1 MILQA
6 LTQYYEDLLR
16 LGKIN
21 RPGWSKQKLNYSLLL
36 SEEGELLQ
44 LLHLQQE
51 VQRGNKT
58 VLGPQEMWVPSPVK
72 RSSGIRPN
80 FLCDT
85 SSYLLGVDG
94 KGKADRSIDCFAAS
108 KALHLQLLKEVDSPI
123 ARAIVRFFEHWDPS
137 QAASHPA
144 LQEDWE
150 ELLQG
155 GNLTFSLDKQFAAL
169 DPAIADAWT
178 RHYEDSSAEA
188 EPIRCLVTGQTG
200 TLARLHPS
208 IKGVAGAQSSGAS
221 LVSFNDSAFC
231 SFEHKQGANAPV
243 SDSAAF
249 AYTTALN
256 TLLADRNRVSR
267 VGDTTILCW
276 AAGGESAYQDCFL
289 MSIFNDSYTE
299 NDILNTLH
307 HLSKGESIQWDD
319 TRLSPDTRFYV
330 LGLAPN
336 AARLSVRFFWQN
348 SFGALA
354 RNLERHYQR
363 LEIIRPSF
371 DKFPTLPIWRLVLE
385 TVRKASPGG
394 RAPEPHP
401 RLAGDLLLAVLN
413 DTLYPATLL
422 NGVELRIR
430 AERNV
435 SRGQAAILKAYY
447 TKYLEQFQPDSP
459 IKEALTVELN
469 EQTNYLPYLLGR
481 LFAVLEGLQQ
491 SANPGI
497 NTTIKDRYFNS
508 ASATPLLVFPILRN
522 LAIKHLEKLKKMGEN
537 EKRLAF
543 FYEKKIIEL
552 NGRTKV
558 TFPARMSLAEQNYFQ
573 LGYYHETQRRY
584 TAKTNKE
591 EQ

>member
-108 KALHLQLLKEVDSPI
+108 KALHLQLLREVDSPI

-221 LVSFNDSAFC
+221 LVSFNAPAFC
-231 SFEHKQGANAPV
+231 SFEHEQGANAPV
-243 SDSAAF
+243 SDYAAF

-371 DKFPTLPIWRLVLE
+371 DKFPTLSIWRLVLE
-385 TVRKASPGG
+385 TVRKAPPGG

-430 AERNV
+430 AERSV

-459 IKEALTVELN
+459 MKEALTVELN

-491 SANPGI
+491 SASPGI

-508 ASATPLLVFPILRN
+508 ASATPAIVFPQLIN
-522 LAIKHLEKLKKMGEN
+522 LAQKHLNKLDGGPAVYYDKQ
-537 EKRLAF
+537 
-543 FYEKKIIEL
+543 ITEL
-552 NGRTKV
+552 SSRITQ
-558 TFPARMSLAEQNYFQ
+558 TLPTRMSLAEQSAFQ

>member
-21 RPGWSKQKLNYSLLL
+21 RPGWSKQKVSYSLLL

-108 KALHLQLLKEVDSPI
+108 KALHLQLLKEVDSPV

-150 ELLQG
+150 ELLKG
-155 GNLTFSLDKQFAAL
+155 GNLTFSLDKLFAAQ

-178 RHYEDSSAEA
+178 RHYEDSSDDA
-188 EPIRCLVTGQTG
+188 EPIRCLVTGQPG

-221 LVSFNDSAFC
+221 LVSFNAPAFC
-231 SFEHKQGANAPV
+231 SFEHEQGANAPV
-243 SDSAAF
+243 SDYAAF

-371 DKFPTLPIWRLVLE
+371 DKFPTLSIWRLVLE
-385 TVRKASPGG
+385 TVRKAPPGG

-430 AERNV
+430 AERSV

-459 IKEALTVELN
+459 MKEALTVQLN

-508 ASATPLLVFPILRN
+508 ASATPAIVFPQLIN
-522 LAIKHLEKLKKMGEN
+522 LAQKHLNKLDGG
-537 EKRLAF
+537 LAV
-543 FYEKKIIEL
+543 YYDKQITEL
-552 NGRTKV
+552 SSRITQ
-558 TFPARMSLAEQNYFQ
+558 TLPTRMSLAEQSAFQ

-584 TAKTNKE
+584 TAKNNKE

>member
-51 VQRGNKT
+51 IQRGNKT

-108 KALHLQLLKEVDSPI
+108 KALHLQLLREVDSPI

-150 ELLQG
+150 ELLKG
-155 GNLTFSLDKQFAAL
+155 GNLTFSLDKQFAAQ

-178 RHYEDSSAEA
+178 RHYEDSSDDA

-221 LVSFNDSAFC
+221 LVSFNAPAFC
-231 SFEHKQGANAPV
+231 SFEHEQGANAPV
-243 SDSAAF
+243 SDYAAF

-289 MSIFNDSYTE
+289 MSIFDDSYTE

-371 DKFPTLPIWRLVLE
+371 DKFPTLSIWRLVLE
-385 TVRKASPGG
+385 TVRKAPPGG

-430 AERNV
+430 AERSV

-459 IKEALTVELN
+459 MKEALTVELN

-508 ASATPLLVFPILRN
+508 ASATPAIVFPQLIN
-522 LAIKHLEKLKKMGEN
+522 LAQKHLNKLDGG
-537 EKRLAF
+537 LAV
-543 FYEKKIIEL
+543 YYDKQITEL
-552 NGRTKV
+552 SSRITQ
-558 TFPARMSLAEQNYFQ
+558 TLPTRMSLAEQSAFQ

>member
-21 RPGWSKQKLNYSLLL
+21 RPGWSKQKVSYSLLL

-123 ARAIVRFFEHWDPS
+123 ARAIVRFFEHWDPT

-144 LQEDWE
+144 LREDWE
-150 ELLQG
+150 ELLKG
-155 GNLTFSLDKQFAAL
+155 GNLTFSLGEQFTAQ

-178 RHYEDSSAEA
+178 RHYEDSSDDA

-221 LVSFNDSAFC
+221 LVSFNAPAFC
-231 SFEHKQGANAPV
+231 SFEHEQGANAPV
-243 SDSAAF
+243 SDYAAF

-371 DKFPTLPIWRLVLE
+371 DKFPTLSIWRLVLE
-385 TVRKASPGG
+385 TVRKVPG

-430 AERNV
+430 AERSV

-459 IKEALTVELN
+459 MKEALTVELN

-491 SANPGI
+491 RANPGI

-508 ASATPLLVFPILRN
+508 ASATPAIVFPQLIN
-522 LAIKHLEKLKKMGEN
+522 LAQKHLNKLDGG
-537 EKRLAF
+537 LAV
-543 FYEKKIIEL
+543 YYDKQITEL
-552 NGRTKV
+552 SSRITQ
-558 TFPARMSLAEQNYFQ
+558 TLPTRMSLAEQSAFQ

-584 TAKTNKE
+584 TAKAKKE

>member
-21 RPGWSKQKLNYSLLL
+21 RPGWSKQKVSYSLLL

-108 KALHLQLLKEVDSPI
+108 KALHLHLLREVDSPI

-137 QAASHPA
+137 QAASHPV

-150 ELLQG
+150 ELLKG

-178 RHYEDSSAEA
+178 QHYEDSSADA

-221 LVSFNDSAFC
+221 LVSFNAPAFC
-231 SFEHKQGANAPV
+231 SFEHEQGANAPV
-243 SDSAAF
+243 SDYAAF

-289 MSIFNDSYTE
+289 MSIFDDSYTE

-371 DKFPTLPIWRLVLE
+371 DKFPTLSIWRLVLE
-385 TVRKASPGG
+385 TVRKVPG

-430 AERNV
+430 AERSV

-459 IKEALTVELN
+459 MKEALTVELN

-491 SANPGI
+491 RANPGI

-508 ASATPLLVFPILRN
+508 ASATPAIVFPQLIN
-522 LAIKHLEKLKKMGEN
+522 LAQKHLNKLDGG
-537 EKRLAF
+537 LAV
-543 FYEKKIIEL
+543 YYDKQITEL
-552 NGRTKV
+552 SSRITQ
-558 TFPARMSLAEQNYFQ
+558 TLPTRMSLAEQSAFQ

-584 TAKTNKE
+584 TAKAKKE

>member
-21 RPGWSKQKLNYSLLL
+21 RPGWSKQKVSYSLLL

-150 ELLQG
+150 ELLKG
-155 GNLTFSLDKQFAAL
+155 GNLTFSLDKLFAAQ

-178 RHYEDSSAEA
+178 RHYEDSSADA

-221 LVSFNDSAFC
+221 LVSFNAPAFC
-231 SFEHKQGANAPV
+231 SFEHEQGANAPV
-243 SDSAAF
+243 SDYAAF

-289 MSIFNDSYTE
+289 MCIFNDSYTE

-385 TVRKASPGG
+385 TVRKAPPGG
-394 RAPEPHP
+394 RTPEPHP

-459 IKEALTVELN
+459 MKEALTVELN

-508 ASATPLLVFPILRN
+508 ASATPAIVFPQLIN
-522 LAIKHLEKLKKMGEN
+522 LAQKHLNKLDGG
-537 EKRLAF
+537 LAV
-543 FYEKKIIEL
+543 YYDKQITEL
-552 NGRTKV
+552 GSRITQ
-558 TFPARMSLAEQNYFQ
+558 TLPTRMSLAEQSAFQ

-584 TAKTNKE
+584 TAKAKKE

>member
-108 KALHLQLLKEVDSPI
+108 KALHLQLLREVDSPI

-221 LVSFNDSAFC
+221 LVSFNAPAFC
-231 SFEHKQGANAPV
+231 SFEHEQGANAPV
-243 SDSAAF
+243 SDYAAF

-371 DKFPTLPIWRLVLE
+371 DKFPTLSIWRLVLE
-385 TVRKASPGG
+385 TVRKAPPGG

-430 AERNV
+430 AERSV

-459 IKEALTVELN
+459 MKEALTVELN

-491 SANPGI
+491 SASPGI

-508 ASATPLLVFPILRN
+508 ASATPAIVFPQLIN
-522 LAIKHLEKLKKMGEN
+522 LAQKHLNKLDGG
-537 EKRLAF
+537 LAV
-543 FYEKKIIEL
+543 YYDKQITEL
-552 NGRTKV
+552 SSRITQ
-558 TFPARMSLAEQNYFQ
+558 TLPTRMSLAEQSAFQ

>member
-21 RPGWSKQKLNYSLLL
+21 RPGWSKQKVSYSLLL

-150 ELLQG
+150 ELLKG

-178 RHYEDSSAEA
+178 QHYEDSSDDA

-221 LVSFNDSAFC
+221 LVSFNAPAFC
-231 SFEHKQGANAPV
+231 SFEHEQGANAPV
-243 SDSAAF
+243 SDYAAF

-307 HLSKGESIQWDD
+307 HLSKGESSQWDD

-385 TVRKASPGG
+385 TVRKAPPGG

-430 AERNV
+430 AERSV

-459 IKEALTVELN
+459 MKEALTVQLN

-481 LFAVLEGLQQ
+481 LFAMLEGLQQ
-491 SANPGI
+491 RANPGI

-508 ASATPLLVFPILRN
+508 ASATPAIVFPQLIN
-522 LAIKHLEKLKKMGEN
+522 LAQKHLNKLDGG
-537 EKRLAF
+537 LAV
-543 FYEKKIIEL
+543 YYDKQITEL
-552 NGRTKV
+552 SSRITQ
-558 TFPARMSLAEQNYFQ
+558 TLPTRMSLAEQSAFQ

-584 TAKTNKE
+584 TAKNNKE

>member
-51 VQRGNKT
+51 IQRGNKT

-108 KALHLQLLKEVDSPI
+108 KALHLHLLREVDSPI

-137 QAASHPA
+137 QAASHPV

-150 ELLQG
+150 ELLKG

-178 RHYEDSSAEA
+178 QHYEDSSADA

-221 LVSFNDSAFC
+221 LVSFNAPAFC
-231 SFEHKQGANAPV
+231 SFEHEQGANAPV
-243 SDSAAF
+243 SDYAAF

-319 TRLSPDTRFYV
+319 TRLSPDTLFYV

-385 TVRKASPGG
+385 TVRKASPGS

-430 AERNV
+430 AERSV

-459 IKEALTVELN
+459 MKEALTVELN

-508 ASATPLLVFPILRN
+508 ASATPAIVFPQLIN
-522 LAIKHLEKLKKMGEN
+522 LAQKHLNKLDGG
-537 EKRLAF
+537 LAV
-543 FYEKKIIEL
+543 YYDKQITEL
-552 NGRTKV
+552 SSRITQ
-558 TFPARMSLAEQNYFQ
+558 TLPTRMSLAEQSAFQ

>member
-51 VQRGNKT
+51 IQRGNKT

-108 KALHLQLLKEVDSPI
+108 KALHLHLLREVDSPI

-137 QAASHPA
+137 QAASHPV

-150 ELLQG
+150 ELLKG

-178 RHYEDSSAEA
+178 QHYEDSSADA

-221 LVSFNDSAFC
+221 LVSFNAPAFC
-231 SFEHKQGANAPV
+231 SFEHEQGANAPV
-243 SDSAAF
+243 SDYAAF

-319 TRLSPDTRFYV
+319 TKLSPDTRFYV

-385 TVRKASPGG
+385 TVRKAPPGG
-394 RAPEPHP
+394 RTPEPHP

-430 AERNV
+430 AERSV

-459 IKEALTVELN
+459 MKEALTVELN

-508 ASATPLLVFPILRN
+508 ASATPAIVFPQLIN
-522 LAIKHLEKLKKMGEN
+522 LAQKHLNKLDGG
-537 EKRLAF
+537 LAV
-543 FYEKKIIEL
+543 YYDKQITEL
-552 NGRTKV
+552 SSRITQ
-558 TFPARMSLAEQNYFQ
+558 TLPTRMSLAEQSAFQ
-573 LGYYHETQRRY
+573 LGYYHETQGRY
-584 TAKTNKE
+584 TAKAKKE

>member
-36 SEEGELLQ
+36 SKEGELLQ

-58 VLGPQEMWVPSPVK
+58 ILGPQEMWVPSPVK

-108 KALHLQLLKEVDSPI
+108 KALHLHLLREVDSPI

-150 ELLQG
+150 ELLKG
-155 GNLTFSLDKQFAAL
+155 GNLTFSLDKLFAAQ

-178 RHYEDSSAEA
+178 QHYEDSSADA

-221 LVSFNDSAFC
+221 LVSFNAPAFC
-231 SFEHKQGANAPV
+231 SFEHEQGANAPV
-243 SDSAAF
+243 SDYAAF

-385 TVRKASPGG
+385 TVRKASPGS

-422 NGVELRIR
+422 NGVEQRIH

-459 IKEALTVELN
+459 MKEALTVELN

-508 ASATPLLVFPILRN
+508 ASATPAIVFPQLIN
-522 LAIKHLEKLKKMGEN
+522 LAQKHLNKLDGG
-537 EKRLAF
+537 LAV
-543 FYEKKIIEL
+543 YYDKQITEL
-552 NGRTKV
+552 SSRITQ
-558 TFPARMSLAEQNYFQ
+558 TLPTRMSLAEQSAFQ

-584 TAKTNKE
+584 TAKNNKE

>member
-21 RPGWSKQKLNYSLLL
+21 RPGWSKQKVSYSLLL

-44 LLHLQQE
+44 LLRLQQE
-51 VQRGNKT
+51 IQHGNKT

-108 KALHLQLLKEVDSPI
+108 KALHLQLLKEVDSPV

-150 ELLQG
+150 ELLKG
-155 GNLTFSLDKQFAAL
+155 GNLTFSLDKLFAAQ

-178 RHYEDSSAEA
+178 RHYEDSSDDA
-188 EPIRCLVTGQTG
+188 EPIRCLVTGQPG

-221 LVSFNDSAFC
+221 LVSFNAPAFC
-231 SFEHKQGANAPV
+231 SFEHEQGVNAPV
-243 SDSAAF
+243 SDYAAF

-371 DKFPTLPIWRLVLE
+371 DKFPTLSIWRLVLE
-385 TVRKASPGG
+385 TVRKAPPGG

-430 AERNV
+430 AERSV

-459 IKEALTVELN
+459 MKEALTVQLN

-508 ASATPLLVFPILRN
+508 ASATPAIVFPQLIN
-522 LAIKHLEKLKKMGEN
+522 LAQKHLNKLDGG
-537 EKRLAF
+537 LAV
-543 FYEKKIIEL
+543 YYDKQITEL
-552 NGRTKV
+552 SSRITQ
-558 TFPARMSLAEQNYFQ
+558 TLPTRMSLAEQSAFQ

-584 TAKTNKE
+584 TAKAKKE

>member
-36 SEEGELLQ
+36 SKEGELLQ

-51 VQRGNKT
+51 IQHGNKT

-108 KALHLQLLKEVDSPI
+108 KALHLQLLREVDSPI

-150 ELLQG
+150 ELLKG
-155 GNLTFSLDKQFAAL
+155 GNLTFSLDKLFAAQ

-178 RHYEDSSAEA
+178 RHYEDSSADA

-221 LVSFNDSAFC
+221 LVSFNAPAFC
-231 SFEHKQGANAPV
+231 SFEHEQGANAPV
-243 SDSAAF
+243 SDYAAF

-289 MSIFNDSYTE
+289 MSIFDDSYTE

-371 DKFPTLPIWRLVLE
+371 DKFPTLSIWRLVLE
-385 TVRKASPGG
+385 TVRKAPPGG

-430 AERNV
+430 AERSV

-459 IKEALTVELN
+459 MKEALTVELN

-481 LFAVLEGLQQ
+481 LFAVLEGLQKK
-491 SANPGI
+491 ANPDI

-508 ASATPLLVFPILRN
+508 ASATPAIVFPQLIN
-522 LAIKHLEKLKKMGEN
+522 LAQKHLNKLDGG
-537 EKRLAF
+537 LAV
-543 FYEKKIIEL
+543 YYDKQITEL
-552 NGRTKV
+552 SSRITQ
-558 TFPARMSLAEQNYFQ
+558 TLPTRMSLAEQSAFP
-573 LGYYHETQRRY
+573 LGYYHETQGRY
-584 TAKTNKE
+584 TAKAKKE

>member
-44 LLHLQQE
+44 LLHLQQG

-150 ELLQG
+150 ELLKG
-155 GNLTFSLDKQFAAL
+155 GNLTFSLGEQFAAL
-169 DPAIADAWT
+169 EPAIADAWT
-178 RHYEDSSAEA
+178 QHYEDSSADA

-221 LVSFNDSAFC
+221 LVSFNAPAFC
-231 SFEHKQGANAPV
+231 SFEHEQGANAPV
-243 SDSAAF
+243 SDYAAF

-276 AAGGESAYQDCFL
+276 ADGGESAYQDCFL

-385 TVRKASPGG
+385 TVRKAPPGG
-394 RAPEPHP
+394 RTPEPHP

-430 AERNV
+430 AERSV

-447 TKYLEQFQPDSP
+447 TKYLEQFQPNSP
-459 IKEALTVELN
+459 MKEALTVELN

-508 ASATPLLVFPILRN
+508 ASATPAIVFPQLIN
-522 LAIKHLEKLKKMGEN
+522 LAQKHLNKLDGG
-537 EKRLAF
+537 LAV
-543 FYEKKIIEL
+543 YYDKQITEL
-552 NGRTKV
+552 SSRITQ
-558 TFPARMSLAEQNYFQ
+558 TLPTRMSLAEQSAFQ

-584 TAKTNKE
+584 TAKNNKE

>member
-51 VQRGNKT
+51 IQRGNKT

-123 ARAIVRFFEHWDPS
+123 ARTIVRFFEHWDPS

-150 ELLQG
+150 ELLKG
-155 GNLTFSLDKQFAAL
+155 GNLTFSLGEQFAAQ

-178 RHYEDSSAEA
+178 QHYEDSSAEA
-188 EPIRCLVTGQTG
+188 EPIRCLVTGQPG

-221 LVSFNDSAFC
+221 LVSFNAPAFC
-231 SFEHKQGANAPV
+231 SFEHEQGANAPV
-243 SDSAAF
+243 SDYAAF

-289 MSIFNDSYTE
+289 MCIFNDSYTE

-371 DKFPTLPIWRLVLE
+371 DKFPTLSIWRLVLE
-385 TVRKASPGG
+385 TVRKVPG

-459 IKEALTVELN
+459 MKEALTVELN

-491 SANPGI
+491 RANPGI

-508 ASATPLLVFPILRN
+508 ASATPAIVFPQLIN
-522 LAIKHLEKLKKMGEN
+522 LAQKHLNKLDGG
-537 EKRLAF
+537 LAV
-543 FYEKKIIEL
+543 YYDKQITEL
-552 NGRTKV
+552 SSRITQ
-558 TFPARMSLAEQNYFQ
+558 TLPTRMSLAEQSAFQ

>member
-21 RPGWSKQKLNYSLLL
+21 RPGWSKQKVSYSLLL

-108 KALHLQLLKEVDSPI
+108 KALHLQLLKEVDSPV

-150 ELLQG
+150 ELLKG
-155 GNLTFSLDKQFAAL
+155 GNLTFSLDKLFAAQ

-178 RHYEDSSAEA
+178 RHYEDSSADA

-221 LVSFNDSAFC
+221 LVSFNAPAFC
-231 SFEHKQGANAPV
+231 SFEHEQGANAPV
-243 SDSAAF
+243 SDYAAF

-319 TRLSPDTRFYV
+319 TRLSPDTLFYV

-371 DKFPTLPIWRLVLE
+371 DKFPTLSIWRLVLE
-385 TVRKASPGG
+385 TVRKAPPGG

-422 NGVELRIR
+422 NGVEQRIH

-459 IKEALTVELN
+459 MKEALTVELN

-508 ASATPLLVFPILRN
+508 ASATPAIVFPQLIN
-522 LAIKHLEKLKKMGEN
+522 LAQKHLNKLDGG
-537 EKRLAF
+537 LAV
-543 FYEKKIIEL
+543 YYDKQITEL
-552 NGRTKV
+552 SSRITQ
-558 TFPARMSLAEQNYFQ
+558 TLPTRMSLAEQSAFQ

>member
-108 KALHLQLLKEVDSPI
+108 KALHLQLLREVDSPI

-150 ELLQG
+150 ELLKG
-155 GNLTFSLDKQFAAL
+155 GNLTFSLDKQFAAQ
-169 DPAIADAWT
+169 DPSIADAWM

-221 LVSFNDSAFC
+221 LVSFNAPAFC
-231 SFEHKQGANAPV
+231 SFEHEQGANAPV
-243 SDSAAF
+243 SDYAAF

-385 TVRKASPGG
+385 TVRKAPPGG

-422 NGVELRIR
+422 NGVEQRIH
-430 AERNV
+430 AERSV

-459 IKEALTVELN
+459 MKEALTVELN

-508 ASATPLLVFPILRN
+508 ASATPAIVFPQLIN
-522 LAIKHLEKLKKMGEN
+522 LAQKHLNKLDGG
-537 EKRLAF
+537 LAV
-543 FYEKKIIEL
+543 YYDKQITEL
-552 NGRTKV
+552 SSRITQ
-558 TFPARMSLAEQNYFQ
+558 TLPTRMSLAEQSAFQ

>member
-51 VQRGNKT
+51 IQRGNKT

-108 KALHLQLLKEVDSPI
+108 KALHLQLLKEVDSPV
-123 ARAIVRFFEHWDPS
+123 ARAIIRFFEHWDPS

-150 ELLQG
+150 ELLKG
-155 GNLTFSLDKQFAAL
+155 GNLTFSLDKLFAAQ

-178 RHYEDSSAEA
+178 RHYEDSSDDA
-188 EPIRCLVTGQTG
+188 EPIRCLVTGQPG

-221 LVSFNDSAFC
+221 LVSFNAPAFC
-231 SFEHKQGANAPV
+231 SFEHEQGANAPV
-243 SDSAAF
+243 SDYAAF

-319 TRLSPDTRFYV
+319 TRLSPDTLFYV

-385 TVRKASPGG
+385 TVRKASPGS

-422 NGVELRIR
+422 NGVEQRIH

-459 IKEALTVELN
+459 MKEALTVELN

-508 ASATPLLVFPILRN
+508 ASATPAIVFPQLIN
-522 LAIKHLEKLKKMGEN
+522 LAQKHLNKLDGG
-537 EKRLAF
+537 LAV
-543 FYEKKIIEL
+543 YYDKQITEL
-552 NGRTKV
+552 SSRITQ
-558 TFPARMSLAEQNYFQ
+558 TLPTRMSLAEQSAFQ

-584 TAKTNKE
+584 TAKNNKE

>member
-21 RPGWSKQKLNYSLLL
+21 RPGWSKQKVSYSLLL

-108 KALHLQLLKEVDSPI
+108 KALHLQLLKEVDSPV

-150 ELLQG
+150 ELLKG
-155 GNLTFSLDKQFAAL
+155 GNLTFSLDKLFAAQ

-178 RHYEDSSAEA
+178 RHYEDSSDDA

-200 TLARLHPS
+200 TLARVHPR
-208 IKGVAGAQSSGAS
+208 IKGVVGAQRNGAA
-221 LVSFNDSAFC
+221 LVSFNAPAFC
-231 SFEHKQGANAPV
+231 SFEHEQGANAPV
-243 SDSAAF
+243 SDYAAF

-385 TVRKASPGG
+385 TVRKAPPGG

-430 AERNV
+430 AERSV

-459 IKEALTVELN
+459 MKEALTVELN

-508 ASATPLLVFPILRN
+508 ASATPAIVFPQLIN
-522 LAIKHLEKLKKMGEN
+522 LAQKHLNKLDGG
-537 EKRLAF
+537 LAV
-543 FYEKKIIEL
+543 YYDKQITEL
-552 NGRTKV
+552 SSRITQ
-558 TFPARMSLAEQNYFQ
+558 TLPTRMSLAEQSAFQ

-584 TAKTNKE
+584 TAKNNKE